1 MVEEKN
7 IIKIQEIFL
16 GLSIIALPFDSIPN
30 IFSISIIGTK
40 LSLYFTIIALLSC
53 ITRNVFW
60 PKKTINTIFIYMYL
74 FVLANYLF
82 VSWCNKLRIYKFF
95 ERISF

>member
-16 GLSIIALPFDSIPN
+16 GLSIIALPFDSIPD
-30 IFSISIIGTK
+30 IFSISIVGTK

-53 ITRNVFW
+53 IIRNIFW
-60 PKKTINTIFIYMYL
+60 PKKTINNILYL
-74 FVLANYLF
+74 YI
-82 VSWCNKLRIYKFF
+82 RIYLCW
-95 ERISF
+95 

>member
-16 GLSIIALPFDSIPN
+16 GLSIIALPFDSIPD
-30 IFSISIIGTK
+30 IFSISIVGTK

-53 ITRNVFW
+53 IIRNIFW
-60 PKKTINTIFIYMYL
+60 PKK
-74 FVLANYLF
+74 
-82 VSWCNKLRIYKFF
+82 K
-95 ERISF
+95 